1 MTNEELASAIQNEG
15 RKERRAEL
23 LAALWIQNTG
33 IIKRTVWHYAQTMKD
48 PQEAAED
55 LTQECFFAL
64 LDAVATFNEGMGCKF
79 TTHAAY
85 YLKRRIIRVIMK
97 NRPVAVPAFML
108 EEIRKVDRIQAEHM
122 KKCGRMPGRV
132 VLWREYGIKPSQYDQ
147 IMLYKRRLYTKS
159 LSDPITGKDGS
170 TAEVGEII
178 PSGEDL
184 EGDITDKIRQE
195 ELETKLW
202 AYVDALEPKESDI
215 IRARYQRG
223 EDLQHIA
230 KRYGTTTQAISAAQ
244 RKAFQK
250 LATGKTGKDLREYIS
265 DAQIYQRGLRRTNF
279 ASTWYSSTEAAA
291 EWLFKQEERAK

>member
-1 MTNEELASAIQNEG
+1 MTNEELVSAIQNEG
-15 RKERRAEL
+15 QKEHRAEL
-23 LAALWIQNTG
+23 LTALWTQNTG
-33 IIKRTVWHYAQTMKD
+33 IIRRTVWHYAQTMKD

-64 LDAVATFNEGMGCKF
+64 LDAAATFDEKRGKF
-79 TTHAAY
+79 TTHITY
-85 YLKRRIIRVIMK
+85 HLKRRIIRTIMK

-108 EEIRKVDRIQAEHM
+108 REIREFDRIRAEHM
-122 KKCGRMPGRV
+122 KKFGRMPGRV

-170 TAEVGEII
+170 TAEVGEMI
-178 PSGEDL
+178 PSSEDL
-184 EGDITDKIRQE
+184 EGNITDKIRQE
-195 ELETKLW
+195 ELEAKLW

-291 EWLFKQEERAK
+291 EWLFKQEERAQ